1 VISFAKVL
9 ANKLFS
15 LYMRHSSASMSNI
28 LMINLRHPN
37 SRSLTHDFFA
47 IESRESKKIK
57 LII

>member
-1 VISFAKVL
+1 MISFAKVL

-15 LYMRHSSASMSNI
+15 LYMRHSAASTSNI
-28 LMINLRHPN
+28 SMTNSRHPN

-47 IESRESKKIK
+47 IESRESKQIK